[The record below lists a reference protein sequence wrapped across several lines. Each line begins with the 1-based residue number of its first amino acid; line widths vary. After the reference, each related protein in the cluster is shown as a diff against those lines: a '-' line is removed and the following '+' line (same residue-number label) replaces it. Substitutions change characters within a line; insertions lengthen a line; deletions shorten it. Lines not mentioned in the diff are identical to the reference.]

1 MVVIVI
7 WIIFGMCYILG
18 VVNLI
23 SNALKAGRWNFY
35 FPKHLTFTFLFQQ
48 AGEEGVPEHEKPD
61 TPRRLLEE
69 NSRRGVGYEAR

>member
-23 SNALKAGRWNFY
+23 SNALKAGRWNL
-35 FPKHLTFTFLFQQ
+35 FPK
-48 AGEEGVPEHEKPD
+48 
-61 TPRRLLEE
+61 RL
-69 NSRRGVGYEAR
+69 NFHFSFPASR

>member
-35 FPKHLTFTFLFQQ
+35 FPKEPNFHFSFP
-48 AGEEGVPEHEKPD
+48 A
-61 TPRRLLEE
+61 
-69 NSRRGVGYEAR
+69 SR